1 MDAVREQMMKDLQLK
16 GVIKGTQKIY
26 LREVGIMAQYF
37 DKPLEELGEQEVK
50 DYLVHMLGTRKLLRG
65 AYLGYV
71 AGIKYL
77 YKTTLNR
84 EEMVEKIHY
93 LKAQKTLPVVL
104 DLVEVKA
111 ILCATGNLKHRTL
124 LTIAYSAGL
133 RVSEAAKF
141 RATDINGKRM
151 MVRIQQNKGRKDR

>member
-1 MDAVREQMMKDLQLK
+1 VP
-16 GVIKGTQKIY
+16 VIIRVSQ
-26 LREVGIMAQYF
+26 V
-37 DKPLEELGEQEVK
+37 
-50 DYLVHMLGTRKLLRG
+50 
-65 AYLGYV
+65 
-71 AGIKYL
+71 
-77 YKTTLNR
+77 
-84 EEMVEKIHY
+84 HY

-111 ILCATGNLKHRTL
+111 ILSATGNLKHRTL